1 MTTLACHKLP
11 NIQFLNCGI
20 CVHRYTTNVLKTL
33 IHFSF
38 RHRLSFV
45 NNEYH
50 TGWASIYC
58 YKALPRPVK
67 PSSGMWI
74 HTTSSCSESHRSFQV
89 GASQWFP
96 CLHAEVTFG
105 STGFMKSYDRISS
118 AFTPERLPVDG
129 GRNTSTC
136 IAYSSQSNH
145 AHCAAVQ
152 AFVVDVSVIGSVGV
166 FTLLVVPF
174 LTSALHSSFISATL
188 AVSWHDFHS

>member
-1 MTTLACHKLP
+1 MS
-11 NIQFLNCGI
+11 LN
-20 CVHRYTTNVLKTL
+20 LL
-33 IHFSF
+33 
-38 RHRLSFV
+38 LQ
-45 NNEYH
+45 
-50 TGWASIYC
+50 SI
-58 YKALPRPVK
+58 A
-67 PSSGMWI
+67 
-74 HTTSSCSESHRSFQV
+74 TSSQTIIRNVNSYDFKLQRVPSQLSGRSV
-89 GASQWFP
+89 TPSQWFP

-174 LTSALHSSFISATL
+174 LTSALHSSFFISATL
-188 AVSWHDFHS
+188 AVSWHDFHSW